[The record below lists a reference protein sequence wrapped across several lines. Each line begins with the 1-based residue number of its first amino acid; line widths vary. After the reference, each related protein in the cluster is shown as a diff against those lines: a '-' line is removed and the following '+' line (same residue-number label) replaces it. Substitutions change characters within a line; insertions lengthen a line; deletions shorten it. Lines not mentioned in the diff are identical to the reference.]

1 MNTQFVEDYINLK
14 MTKDESKIVFTFF
27 ELRVK
32 NNLTEQQVNEF
43 LKLSKI
49 RLENLDYQVYFN
61 GAEYEYQNSKKIV
74 EDNELLV
81 AIKKVKERT
90 QTNGRKIKKTKHR

>member
-49 RLENLDYQVYFN
+49 RLENLDYQVYFT
-61 GAEYEYQNSKKIV
+61 GAKYTYKGEINKV
-74 EDNELLV
+74 EDNQLMV
-81 AIKKVKERT
+81 AIKE
-90 QTNGRKIKKTKHR
+90 

>member
-43 LKLSKI
+43 LRLSKI
-49 RLENLDYQVYFN
+49 RLENLDYQVYFT
-61 GAEYEYQNSKKIV
+61 GAKYTYKGEINKV
-74 EDNELLV
+74 EDNQLMV
-81 AIKKVKERT
+81 AIKE
-90 QTNGRKIKKTKHR
+90 

>member
-1 MNTQFVEDYINLK
+1 MNTQFVEDYIILK

-43 LKLSKI
+43 LRLSKI
-49 RLENLDYQVYFN
+49 RLENLDYQVYFT
-61 GAEYEYQNSKKIV
+61 GAKYTYKGEINKV
-74 EDNELLV
+74 EDNQLMV
-81 AIKKVKERT
+81 AIKE
-90 QTNGRKIKKTKHR
+90 

>member
-14 MTKDESKIVFTFF
+14 MTIDESKIVFTFF

-43 LKLSKI
+43 LRLSKI
-49 RLENLDYQVYFN
+49 RLENLDYQVYFT
-61 GAEYEYQNSKKIV
+61 GAKYTYKGEINKV
-74 EDNELLV
+74 EDNQLMV
-81 AIKKVKERT
+81 AIKE
-90 QTNGRKIKKTKHR
+90 